1 MAMLEWN
8 APRATRTQKYRAP
21 PCFCMANVARPD
33 RKAARSGEIKL
44 PKETGAAVLTASPGA
59 SS

>member
-1 MAMLEWN
+1 
-8 APRATRTQKYRAP
+8 
-21 PCFCMANVARPD
+21 MANVARPD

-44 PKETGAAVLTASPGA
+44 PKETGAAVLTASSGA